1 MYHLVRPFRSYARRL
16 FNAAS
21 FPSVSPTYCKRK
33 SPISNGFSAKTP
45 LPMRWE
51 TLLTLK
57 PSWSKPLLIQ
67 KCAFSLGVNPR
78 LRDLPFSMLALSSM
92 RLLDSAMSSD
102 LKTHILDVRQH
113 MVFWEFAIGFTPH
126 SLLSIQNITPV
137 QLYYK
142 SVIISSSHSVSH
154 WRGYTPISLGGD
166 PWRSVRAPQSAK
178 ITQSVNW
185 SQIGA

>member
-21 FPSVSPTYCKRK
+21 FPSVSPTFCKRK

-45 LPMRWE
+45 LPMRLE

-57 PSWSKPLLIQ
+57 PSWSKLFLIK
-67 KCAFSLGVNPR
+67 KCAFSFGVNPR
-78 LRDLPFSMLALSSM
+78 LWDLPFSMLDLSIM
-92 RLLDSAMSSD
+92 RLLDSVMSSD

-113 MVFWEFAIGFTPH
+113 MVFWEFGFTPN

-137 QLYYK
+137 QLCYK
-142 SVIISSSHSVSH
+142 SIIISSSHSVSH
-154 WRGYTPISLGGD
+154 WRGYTPIPLGGD
-166 PWRSVRAPQSAK
+166 PWRSVRAPQSAM
-178 ITQSVNW
+178 
-185 SQIGA
+185 